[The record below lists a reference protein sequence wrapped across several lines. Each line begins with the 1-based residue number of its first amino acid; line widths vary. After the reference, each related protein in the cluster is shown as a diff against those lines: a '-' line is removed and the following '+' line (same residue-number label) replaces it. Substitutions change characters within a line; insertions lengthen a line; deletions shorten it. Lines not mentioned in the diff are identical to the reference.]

1 MDKPGLAPSYLR
13 VAFYA
18 GALWGF
24 AEATL
29 GYLLHLARVPGL
41 PGAVMAPVGLLLMGH
56 AFVRTGKASVIPA
69 VALTAAAFKFAT
81 LLVPGINVLAVINP
95 VQAILLESIAVS
107 AIALIFGRAAEFSL
121 SSRNLH
127 TSSVTGRKPAGD

>member
-1 MDKPGLAPSYLR
+1 MDKPGLAPSFLR
-13 VAFYA
+13 AAFYA

-41 PGAVMAPVGLLLMGH
+41 PGAVMAPLGLLLMGR

-69 VALTAAAFKFAT
+69 VALTAAAFKLST

-95 VQAILLESIAVS
+95 VQAILLESIA
-107 AIALIFGRAAEFSL
+107 ATALAMIFGRLAGSPEPSPNFHA
-121 SSRNLH
+121 SSG
-127 TSSVTGRKPAGD
+127 TGCGPAGN